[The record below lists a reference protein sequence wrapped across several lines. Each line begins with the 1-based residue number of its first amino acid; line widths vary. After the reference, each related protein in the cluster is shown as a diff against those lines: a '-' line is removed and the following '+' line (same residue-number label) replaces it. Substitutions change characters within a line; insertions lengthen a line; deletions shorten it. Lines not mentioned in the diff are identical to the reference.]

1 MLCRNRDDVIQELC
15 IGLSSWLCLLQE
27 AEVGQE
33 SKRASND
40 FSTQHALRQAQL
52 SRELLELN
60 KALTL
65 KEALAKKMSQNDT
78 QLGPIQSQYQ
88 VKLKS
93 SFVQFVFPSSCWGGK
108 GGGLSSGACSDLG
121 LFIPSTGSLL
131 PWADFPAV
139 LGSPIS
145 EVIRSGHGHSDSGHT
160 KAPEGA
166 GPAAVTLTLLLDKVV
181 YQPAA
186 EEWGFS
192 RFLCLK
198 ALPQG
203 VFSRFLFGDLF
214 LLSFLDQY
222 QGSGVGGQQF
232 AEGKGGTGPCSAHG
246 KEGHQPGQVRGLCLQ
261 LWGLLMCL
269 EIQCLALP

>member
-1 MLCRNRDDVIQELC
+1 M
-15 IGLSSWLCLLQE
+15 
-27 AEVGQE
+27 GQE

-93 SFVQFVFPSSCWGGK
+93 S
-108 GGGLSSGACSDLG
+108 
-121 LFIPSTGSLL
+121 LFSLFSPVPAGEGREEVCPQEPVLIWVCLFLKLGSLL

-145 EVIRSGHGHSDSGHT
+145 EVIWAGRGHSDSGHT

-166 GPAAVTLTLLLDKVV
+166 GPAAVTLTLLLDKLV